1 MCGFFPFVIIY
12 FIDCVVI
19 KINKVQKYFFNAVL
33 LSLAG
38 ILINTISVGFNIF
51 VTNKVGAEGIGLIT
65 LSSGIYS
72 FAITVATSGIQL
84 TVIRLVSMVVPYED
98 NIPLDKSRNKSVAK
112 IMKSALFYSLF
123 FSISASFILFVF
135 AVPIGKYALGSTKVI
150 PSLKIMAFSLVPISV
165 SSVLNGYFSAVRRIY
180 KNVIAR
186 FFEQGVK
193 ISTVS
198 YLLTLLSP
206 SGIEYAC
213 ASLALGATVSELFS
227 MMISGILYIFDRRK
241 HRNLTSDAK
250 ERIKE
255 YSVFKEAFPIG
266 VSGYVRSGLSTVEHL
281 LIPYGFR
288 KNGASEKSAFISYGI
303 LHGMVF
309 PLLLF
314 PSSVIGSFSS
324 LLVPEISAFYE
335 RKDFSRI
342 RYIVSRVF
350 SSTLIF
356 AFGVSGIL
364 ICFSN
369 EIGIFFYGTSEAG
382 EFIRLLSPLIPLMYL
397 DGTVDGILKG
407 LGEQLYTMRVNILD
421 SLVSVFLILLLLP
434 PFGITGYVVVIFI
447 TELLNTSLSIIRLL
461 NITKTKTNVI
471 KWVVKPVICIVLST
485 AISRF
490 VFNFGVF
497 GFSLGKMTTVF
508 EISFTAIVYLL
519 LSYLTGSISNEEIG
533 LVKKLVSKK
542 KSKN

>member
-1 MCGFFPFVIIY
+1 M
-12 FIDCVVI
+12 I

-51 VTNKVGAEGIGLIT
+51 VTNKVGSEGIGLIT

-84 TVIRLVSMVVPYED
+84 TVIRLVSMALPYKE
-98 NIPLDKSRNKSVAK
+98 NELLDKSHNKAVLK

-123 FSISASFILFVF
+123 FSTIASFLLFSF
-135 AVPIGKYALGSTKVI
+135 ASPIGKYALGSTKVI
-150 PSLKIMAFSLVPISV
+150 PSLKIMAFSLVPISI

-180 KNVIAR
+180 KNVIVR

-198 YLLTLLSP
+198 YLLVMLSP
-206 SGIEYAC
+206 SGVEYAC
-213 ASLALGATVSELFS
+213 ASLATGATISECFS
-227 MMISGILYIFDRRK
+227 MVAGIILYLIDRKK
-241 HRNLTSDAK
+241 HRNLTIDK
-250 ERIKE
+250 KGKIKE
-255 YSVFKEAFPIG
+255 YSVFKEAFPVG

-288 KNGASEKSAFISYGI
+288 KNGASEQSAFASYGI

-324 LLVPEISAFYE
+324 LLVPEISASYE
-335 RKDFSRI
+335 KKDFSRI

-350 SSTLIF
+350 SFTLIF

-369 EIGIFFYGTSEAG
+369 EIGIFFYGTNEASD
-382 EFIRLLSPLIPLMYL
+382 FIRQLSPLIPLMYL

-407 LGEQLYTMRVNILD
+407 LGEQVYSMRVNILD
-421 SLVSVFLILLLLP
+421 SLVSVILILILLP
-434 PFGITGYVVVIFI
+434 PFGIGGYVVVIFI
-447 TELLNTSLSIIRLL
+447 TELLNTSLSIIKLL
-461 NITKTKTNVI
+461 NITNVKTNI
-471 KWVVKPVICIVLST
+471 LKWVAKPLFCIIIST

-490 VFNFGVF
+490 IFSFGVF
-497 GFSLGKMTTVF
+497 GLSLGKITTVF
-508 EISFTAIVYLL
+508 EICFTAILYLL
-519 LSYLTGSISNEEIG
+519 LSYALGSISNEELGLAKRLIG
-533 LVKKLVSKK
+533 KA

>member
-1 MCGFFPFVIIY
+1 M
-12 FIDCVVI
+12 I

-51 VTNKVGAEGIGLIT
+51 VTNKVGNEGIGLIT

-84 TVIRLVSMVVPYED
+84 TVIRLISMALPYNE
-98 NIPLDKSRNKSVAK
+98 NELLDKSHNKAVLK
-112 IMKSALFYSLF
+112 IMKSALLYSLF
-123 FSISASFILFVF
+123 FSIIASFLLFSF
-135 AVPIGKYALGSTKVI
+135 ASPICKYALGSTKVI

-180 KNVIAR
+180 KNVIVR

-193 ISTVS
+193 ITTVS
-198 YLLTLLSP
+198 YFLIMLSP
-206 SGIEYAC
+206 SGVEYAC
-213 ASLALGATVSELFS
+213 ASLAMGATISECFS
-227 MMISGILYIFDRRK
+227 MVISSILYIIDRKR
-241 HRNLTSDAK
+241 HRNLSIDKK

-288 KNGASEKSAFISYGI
+288 KNGASEQCAFASYGI

-324 LLVPEISAFYE
+324 LLVPEISASYE
-335 RKDFSRI
+335 KKDFSRI

-350 SSTLIF
+350 SFTLIF

-369 EIGIFFYGTSEAG
+369 EIGTFFYKTSEAG
-382 EFIRLLSPLIPLMYL
+382 EFIRQLSPLIPLMYL

-407 LGEQLYTMRVNILD
+407 LGEQVYSMRVNILD
-421 SLVSVFLILLLLP
+421 SLVSVILILVLLP
-434 PFGITGYVVVIFI
+434 PFGISGYVVVIFI
-447 TELLNTSLSIIRLL
+447 TELLNTSLSIIKLL
-461 NITKTKTNVI
+461 NITKVKTNILKWVI
-471 KWVVKPVICIVLST
+471 KPLFCIVIAT

-490 VFNFGVF
+490 IFSLGVF
-497 GFSLGKMTTVF
+497 GLSLGKLTTVF
-508 EISFTAIVYLL
+508 EISFTAVLYLL
-519 LSYLTGSISNEEIG
+519 ISYALGSISDEEIG
-533 LVKKLVSKK
+533 LAKRLIGKA
-542 KSKN
+542 KNKNQTRG